1 MPTINEQRGP
11 SSPAPMRRRR
21 RHPVRNTLIVLVLL
35 IVGSCI
41 FLFGINKWR
50 IDFRLIG
57 DSTVVSECG
66 TPYKD
71 DGAEAEVTGSIL
83 DFIHHPIPVTVST
96 ENVNIH
102 EPGTYTVT
110 YTTKYLWMSATST
123 RTVEI
128 VDTTPPVIELKHIDD
143 YYTLPHHEYVEEG
156 FTATDNHDGDISSKV
171 ESEERDGV
179 VYYTVTDLAG
189 NTATAEREIFYDDRN
204 APVFH
209 FPSGEEG
216 FIFKGET
223 WKDDVLAEDDA
234 DGNVTKRIEKSG
246 TVNTNKTGTYT
257 VTYKV
262 SDEWGNVAE
271 TSRYVTVKRK
281 PYVPK
286 KLDPD
291 KVIYLTFDDGPGPYT
306 EELLKILKKHK
317 VRATF
322 FVTAAYADYQDLI
335 KAEYKAGHVADRL
348 QDRPLPLPRRKFQ
361 HGQRQLLRG
370 HHDQTCAGI
379 GGKRLHLY
387 RLERHKRRRGRY
399 N

>member
-156 FTATDNHDGDISSKV
+156 FTATDTDN
-171 ESEERDGV
+171 GV
-179 VYYTVTDLAG
+179 CIRRKRKGGFGNIFNGNGVY
-189 NTATAEREIFYDDRN
+189 
-204 APVFH
+204 
-209 FPSGEEG
+209 G
-216 FIFKGET
+216 FI
-223 WKDDVLAEDDA
+223 
-234 DGNVTKRIEKSG
+234 S
-246 TVNTNKTGTYT
+246 Y
-257 VTYKV
+257 
-262 SDEWGNVAE
+262 
-271 TSRYVTVKRK
+271 
-281 PYVPK
+281 
-286 KLDPD
+286 
-291 KVIYLTFDDGPGPYT
+291 
-306 EELLKILKKHK
+306 
-317 VRATF
+317 
-322 FVTAAYADYQDLI
+322 
-335 KAEYKAGHVADRL
+335 
-348 QDRPLPLPRRKFQ
+348 
-361 HGQRQLLRG
+361 
-370 HHDQTCAGI
+370 
-379 GGKRLHLY
+379 
-387 RLERHKRRRGRY
+387 
-399 N
+399 